1 MPAAPPINRIAPSA
15 GSGMRAAIRMA
26 GGREVCFVCTLDSKG
41 MVQTT
46 RVVARG
52 SVDSVLALP
61 GIANRGEMLLHN
73 HPSGGLDP
81 SDADMRVAA
90 RLHDDGVG
98 FGIIDN
104 TATKLYVV
112 VEVPKEKGYSALDRE
127 APDGDPGPG
136 G

>member
-15 GSGMRAAIRMA
+15 AGALRTAIRMA
-26 GGREVCFVCTLDSKG
+26 SGREVCFVCTMDSKG
-41 MVQTT
+41 VIQTA

-52 SVDSVLALP
+52 TAESVLALP
-61 GIANRGEMLLHN
+61 GIANRGDMLLHN
-73 HPSGGLDP
+73 HRSGDLTP

-104 TATKLYVV
+104 TATKIYVV
-112 VEVPKEKGYSALDRE
+112 VEVPQGKDYTA
-127 APDGDPGPG
+127 
-136 G
+136 

>member
-1 MPAAPPINRIAPSA
+1 MPAAPPQNRIAQPA
-15 GSGMRAAIRMA
+15 ANALRAAIRMA

-41 MVQTT
+41 IVQTA

-61 GIANRGEMLLHN
+61 GVANRGDMLLHN
-73 HPSGGLDP
+73 HPSGVLEP

-104 TATKLYVV
+104 TATKLYVI
-112 VEVPKEKGYSALDRE
+112 VEVP
-127 APDGDPGPG
+127 
-136 G
+136 

>member
-1 MPAAPPINRIAPSA
+1 
-15 GSGMRAAIRMA
+15 MA

-41 MVQTT
+41 VIQTA

-52 SVDSVLALP
+52 TSESVLALP
-61 GIANRGEMLLHN
+61 GIANRGDMLVHN
-73 HPSGGLDP
+73 HPSGHLEP

-98 FGIIDN
+98 FAIIDN

-112 VEVPKEKGYSALDRE
+112 VEVPQDKSYVELDLE
-127 APDGDPGPG
+127 AVDADLGAHGLIAARHQRY
-136 G
+136 